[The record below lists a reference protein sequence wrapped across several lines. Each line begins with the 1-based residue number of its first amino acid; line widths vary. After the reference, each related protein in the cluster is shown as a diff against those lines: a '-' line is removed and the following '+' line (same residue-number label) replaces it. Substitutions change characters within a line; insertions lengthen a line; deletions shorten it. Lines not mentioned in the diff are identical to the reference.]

1 MKEIELYQ
9 FIREKPF
16 WIGSCC
22 FIVFECCLVLFTSL
36 FCSHHFLKGKSC
48 QMMEAICSLFE
59 LFNNPLLLLKAPF
72 PLLGMRY
79 KESVTLSARAL
90 LNLPYFF

>member
-1 MKEIELYQ
+1 
-9 FIREKPF
+9 
-16 WIGSCC
+16 
-22 FIVFECCLVLFTSL
+22 
-36 FCSHHFLKGKSC
+36 
-48 QMMEAICSLFE
+48 MMEAICSLFE

-90 LNLPYFF
+90 LNLPYFFKTPLYSQPILSAFAR

>member
-1 MKEIELYQ
+1 
-9 FIREKPF
+9 
-16 WIGSCC
+16 
-22 FIVFECCLVLFTSL
+22 
-36 FCSHHFLKGKSC
+36 
-48 QMMEAICSLFE
+48 MMEAICSLFE